1 VKTVFC
7 SGALGDTIVIAG
19 AVVVLAQR
27 YGRLRYACLPAYE
40 RSVRD
45 VFALNPEIEILVVRV
60 GEVPRIVAEIKPA
73 DLILIN
79 TPGAHLIPP
88 DFDRES
94 WASWM
99 YRQVDIPFAERW
111 DSSPVKKAAQLVPQL
126 PWPPGAAFLH
136 DDAERGFAIEKFL
149 RYPVIFQ
156 RVTKGEAQSLL
167 QYAQAIEQAPEVHCI
182 DSVFVHLTESLE
194 PRGELFLHRY
204 ARFWRRGWY
213 DIPLRHTWTI
223 IDDENLQSRARAW
236 HVIMSNLQ
244 MYPDR
249 IMLRTP
255 LAPPGDPPEVV
266 ADPEGEKVN
275 ED

>member
-19 AVVVLAQR
+19 AVVVLTGR
-27 YGRLRYACLPAYE
+27 YGRLRYACLPKYE

-45 VFALNPEIEILVVRV
+45 IFATTSQVVILPITPEEVPLIV
-60 GEVPRIVAEIKPA
+60 GEIRPE

-79 TPGAHLIPP
+79 TPGAALCPP

-94 WASWM
+94 WATWM

-111 DSSPVKKAAQLVPQL
+111 NSSPVKQAAKLVRQI
-126 PWPPGAAFLH
+126 PWPEGAAFLH

-149 RYPVIFQ
+149 RYPVVFQ
-156 RVTKGEAQSLL
+156 RVRKGEAESLL
-167 QYAQAIEQAPEVHCI
+167 GYAQAIEQAPEVHVI
-182 DSVFVHLTESLE
+182 DSAFVHLAESLH
-194 PRGELFLHRY
+194 PRGALFLHRY

-213 DIPLRHTWTI
+213 DIPLRHKWTI
-223 IDDENLQSRARAW
+223 IDDEDLQSRARAW
-236 HVIMSNLQ
+236 HVLMSNLQ

-249 IMLRTP
+249 TMLRV
-255 LAPPGDPPEVV
+255 PE
-266 ADPEGEKVN
+266 
-275 ED
+275 